1 MAILAKTGTINIT
14 PDAVDEEKIV
24 TVSDWLKGKIDED
37 SIEETW
43 GEIQMAYS
51 NMTNNERLAVNELL
65 QDKAPNSNK
74 AYKNL
79 LKEHLAYKPVVSTFA
94 IHNKGENNV

>member
-1 MAILAKTGTINIT
+1 MTILAKVEATKIT
-14 PDAVDEEKIV
+14 PDAVDEFKIIYL
-24 TVSDWLKGKIDED
+24 SDWFKGKIDED

-43 GEIQMAYS
+43 EEIQMTYS
-51 NMTNNERLAVNELL
+51 NLTNNERLAIDELL

-79 LKEHLAYKPVVSTFA
+79 LKEYLAYKPVVTTYP
-94 IHNKGENNV
+94 

>member
-1 MAILAKTGTINIT
+1 MAILAKTETIKIS
-14 PDAVDEEKIV
+14 PEAVDEAKIIAA
-24 TVSDWLKGKIDED
+24 SDWLKGKIDED

-51 NMTNNERLAVNELL
+51 NLTNNERLAVDELL

-79 LKEHLAYKPVVSTFA
+79 LKEYLAYKPVVSTYP
-94 IHNKGENNV
+94 

>member
-1 MAILAKTGTINIT
+1 MAIFAKTETIKIT
-14 PDAVDEEKIV
+14 PDAVDEMKIIYL
-24 TVSDWLKGKIDED
+24 SDWFKGKIDED

-43 GEIQMAYS
+43 GEIQMTYS
-51 NMTNNERLAVNELL
+51 NLTNNERLAVDALL

-79 LKEHLAYKPVVSTFA
+79 LKEYLAYKPVVSTFT
-94 IHNKGENNV
+94 

>member
-1 MAILAKTGTINIT
+1 MAILAKTEAVMIT
-14 PDAVDEEKIV
+14 PDAVDEMKIIYL
-24 TVSDWLKGKIDED
+24 SEWFKMKIDED

-43 GEIQMAYS
+43 DEIQMTYS
-51 NMTNNERLAVNELL
+51 NLTNNERLAVDVKM

-79 LKEHLAYKPVVSTFA
+79 LKEYLAYRPTHEGTV
-94 IHNKGENNV
+94 